1 MEIRIQ
7 RQACLLMAVAL
18 GATASVYWI
27 GLRGGFVYD
36 DYSFIVGNTGLEVTA
51 NNLQQWFAAAL
62 SFPSGAHQGRWLG
75 MLSFGINH
83 YFTGMDPF
91 GFKLTNLGIHLL
103 NGLLVFLTLRALFSF
118 HHASRPTNLAH
129 AFNPALAAACI
140 AALWM
145 VLPINLTAVLYVSQ
159 RLESLSNTF
168 VFLGLWLYLR
178 ARAAE
183 MAGQRKTLILWFSL
197 IVCTGVGSL
206 VKESAVLLPLYAA
219 LVEFVLTGW
228 RTREGHRNRHLL
240 ALYASLL
247 IVPLIV
253 GLVWLTGW
261 VDGTRSYGRAFDI
274 PERLMTE
281 ARILFD
287 YMRWIL
293 VPSLDALTLYHDDIP
308 LSKGLLSPVTTLLS
322 LAGIAA
328 LLGIAVWKRKSMPLF
343 ALGILWYF
351 GGHALTATVIPLLLA
366 FEHRNYFP
374 SLGLLLACA
383 SLLMLEGLRLRA
395 RTCALIFLATF
406 SFYAL
411 TTALRATEWS
421 DPLRLA
427 LSEASKRPHSPN
439 AQYALAIGLLAEAKR
454 QTNPSLTQEA
464 FLVLESARKLPDAGI
479 IFEQLLITAN
489 AKAHLPVNPAWWASL
504 IGKLESRG
512 ADAAGARSLHVLN
525 TCFMDA
531 VCKEGVDELRQAYAV
546 AIEHGDPLA
555 QLMNAHAEFAWYV
568 LGDKALAEREIRT
581 VVQSR
586 PLDFNA
592 RRNLIIVLQGMDQLD
607 DAEKELATLRKQN
620 RFGLYDD
627 VVQTLE
633 KTLQE
638 TRAQL
643 RSDHS
648 LSPDIRNEASPP
660 DRAGITI
667 TEEIRHP

>member
-1 MEIRIQ
+1 MNKLSIRLG
-7 RQACLLMAVAL
+7 CWLLFSTAL
-18 GATASVYWI
+18 SLTALIYWI

-366 FEHRNYFP
+366 FEHRTYFP

-427 LSEASKRPHSPN
+427 LSEASKRPHSPG
-439 AQYALAIGLLAEAKR
+439 AQYDRAFRLLSGYQRRDGQSMVEDALM
-454 QTNPSLTQEA
+454 S
-464 FLVLESARKLPDAGI
+464 LESARKLPGAGI
-479 IFEQLLITAN
+479 LFEHLLISTHAQNKRPIRQEWWEDIVSKLQARPAN
-489 AKAHLPVNPAWWASL
+489 ASDARVLHLLNACFLKHVCEGDISPLQRAFAAALSH
-504 IGKLESRG
+504 G
-512 ADAAGARSLHVLN
+512 APRP
-525 TCFMDA
+525 
-531 VCKEGVDELRQAYAV
+531 EL
-546 AIEHGDPLA
+546 LS
-555 QLMNAHAEFAWYV
+555 AHAEFAWHL
-568 LGDKALAEREIRT
+568 LGDKQMGERDIRT
-581 VVQSR
+581 AVRVS
-586 PLDFNA
+586 PSDFNA
-592 RRNLIIVLQGMDQLD
+592 RKNLLVLLLATNQLAEAETELDTLHKLNYFGFYDELIEVMQKSLKEKQATAISRNTSTPATQVQPKQLD
-607 DAEKELATLRKQN
+607 NRKKE
-620 RFGLYDD
+620 
-627 VVQTLE
+627 
-633 KTLQE
+633 
-638 TRAQL
+638 
-643 RSDHS
+643 
-648 LSPDIRNEASPP
+648 
-660 DRAGITI
+660 
-667 TEEIRHP
+667 HP